1 MTDRSERAPSAF
13 RLNLEQQ
20 KNRAKELLR
29 AVKAGDAEAL
39 SRFAATRSD
48 FVIPDSPDAPQV
60 TVKLAD
66 AQFVVARELRF
77 ASWTKLKAHIAAMER
92 QRAAIDG
99 QLPAP
104 DGDLKTLHIR
114 CGHDIQQ
121 PLLDAGF
128 IGDFLVDALPYG
140 TLPLTGGPDHLERF
154 ARALTPGGKSIF
166 GHSYEEML
174 ADLQHVEQRLETSA
188 DDYERV
194 VIWMEHDTY
203 DQVVLA
209 KLLAHYATARQPRI
223 LELIAVDE
231 FPGGQRFLGI
241 GQLPPEGLRLLWPTR
256 KPITPAQLALG
267 RDVWIALNSA
277 DPRRLATL
285 ARSGTPALPIMAPA
299 LLRHLSELPSV
310 ANGLRLSEQLLLQI
324 LSNHDSVRRNPLF
337 GLLQLRDPLPYNGDL
352 AYFDLLDYMLAA
364 SVPLITVVRTDLNE
378 QQFRIDVSITDL
390 GRAILRGDRDW
401 LSLRPP
407 SRWVGGVFIQPGL
420 PCWRWNESRRD
431 AVFRES

>member
-1 MTDRSERAPSAF
+1 MTDRTERAPSAF

-29 AVKAGDAEAL
+29 AVKAGDAEGL
-39 SRFAATRSD
+39 SRFAAARRDSVT
-48 FVIPDSPDAPQV
+48 PDLSGAPQI
-60 TVKLAD
+60 TAKLAD
-66 AQFVVARELRF
+66 AQFVIARELRF
-77 ASWTKLKAHIAAMER
+77 ASWAKLKAHIAAMEL
-92 QRAAIDG
+92 QRAAIDRKS
-99 QLPAP
+99 PAP

-128 IGDFLVDALPYG
+128 VGDFLVDALPYG
-140 TLPLTGGPDHLERF
+140 TMPLTGGPNHLERF
-154 ARALTPGGKSIF
+154 AHALTPGGKSIF
-166 GHSYEEML
+166 GHTYQEML
-174 ADLQHVEQRLETSA
+174 ADLQHVEQQLETSA
-188 DDYERV
+188 DSYERV

-209 KLLAHYATARQPRI
+209 KLLAHYATAKRPRI

-241 GQLPPEGLRLLWPTR
+241 GQLPPEALRLLWPTR
-256 KPITPAQLALG
+256 KPITSAQLALG
-267 RDVWIALNSA
+267 QDVWAALNSA
-277 DPRRLATL
+277 DPRPLAIL

-324 LSNHDSVRRNPLF
+324 LSNDGSVRRNPLY
-337 GLLQLRDPLPYNGDL
+337 GRLQLRDPLPYNSDL

-364 SVPLITVVRTDLNE
+364 SAPLVTVVRTDINE

-390 GRAILRGDRDW
+390 GRAVLRGDRDW
-401 LSLRPP
+401 LSLQPP
-407 SRWVGGVFIQPGL
+407 SRWLGGVHIQPGL
-420 PCWRWNESRRD
+420 PCWRWSESERD
-431 AVFRES
+431 VVFRES